1 MHKYDYLYNK
11 IHLFAREKYFYQE
24 LNLKD
29 SITTRLYIML
39 LTFAFVLKYFKKNN
53 LNKKTSQ
60 EIHDFFFRKIE
71 IDFREM
77 GFGDITVNKKMKDII
92 KLFHEIIIFCENWE
106 YKMDN
111 EKATYFEFLFEDNIK
126 IRNFNKLVDY
136 FDVYFS
142 NFEDKSLYLD
152 IKGIL
157 NSK

>member
-1 MHKYDYLYNK
+1 
-11 IHLFAREKYFYQE
+11 
-24 LNLKD
+24 
-29 SITTRLYIML
+29 
-39 LTFAFVLKYFKKNN
+39 
-53 LNKKTSQ
+53 
-60 EIHDFFFRKIE
+60 
-71 IDFREM
+71 
-77 GFGDITVNKKMKDII
+77 
-92 KLFHEIIIFCENWE
+92 
-106 YKMDN
+106 MDN